1 MKNRLLGE
9 RGNTFRS
16 WFERSSPFLMLL
28 PAALGVLC
36 IQVYPTIR
44 SIVMSF
50 FDISLLNKEQPF
62 IGLDNYIKLLRDPV
76 MWKVMLNTIL
86 FALLSLAIGGCFAML
101 VAVELNKNFPGKG
114 LFRTIF
120 LVPWVTPPL
129 VTSMIWKILVS
140 ESFSP
145 INAVLL
151 KWGLIDHPLN
161 FLGQTDTI
169 GGIFSVPM
177 LVIIIINVWSIFP
190 FMMVMFLAGL
200 QTIPAELYEAAE
212 MDGAKKFQ
220 QFFYITLPS
229 LMPVISTSILLQ
241 GIWQFNSFN
250 VSYMVTKGGPLHLTE
265 VMAVRVYSEAFI
277 NFRYGLAAATSVIML
292 LLVLIPSVFYLRSN
306 LKAKD

>member
-1 MKNRLLGE
+1 MKRESVKGRLVKIPEFLE
-9 RGNTFRS
+9 RNT
-16 WFERSSPFLMLL
+16 PVLMLL

-50 FDISLLNKEQPF
+50 FDISLLSKERPF
-62 IGLDNYIKLLRDPV
+62 VGLKNYIELMKDPV
-76 MWKVMLNTIL
+76 VWQVMLNTIL
-86 FALLSLAIGGCFAML
+86 FAVLSLVIGGCFAML

-114 LFRTIF
+114 IFRTIF

-129 VTSMIWKILVS
+129 VTSMIWKLLVS

-151 KWGLIDHPLN
+151 ELGLIDHPLN
-161 FLGQTDTI
+161 FLGQTDTVF
-169 GGIFSVPM
+169 GFFSVPM
-177 LVIIIINVWSIFP
+177 LVIVIINVWSIFP

-200 QTIPAELYEAAE
+200 QTIPMELYEAAE
-212 MDGAKKFQ
+212 MDGARKHQ
-220 QFFYITLPS
+220 QFWYITLPS
-229 LMPVISTSILLQ
+229 LLPVISTSILLQ

-292 LLVLIPSVFYLRSN
+292 LLVLIPSIFYLRSN
-306 LKAKD
+306 LKATD

>member
-1 MKNRLLGE
+1 MGE
-9 RGNTFRS
+9 RRNSFRT
-16 WFERSSPFLMLL
+16 WFERSTPLIMLL

-44 SIVMSF
+44 SIFMSF
-50 FDISLLNKEQPF
+50 FNISLLSKEQPF
-62 IGLDNYIKLLRDPV
+62 IGFGNYSKLLHDPV
-76 MWKVMLNTIL
+76 MWKVMLNTII
-86 FALLSLAIGGCFAML
+86 FALLSLVIGGCFAML
-101 VAVELNKNFPGKG
+101 VAVELNKNFPGRG

-200 QTIPAELYEAAE
+200 QTIPTELYEAAE

-229 LMPVISTSILLQ
+229 LLPVISTSILLQ

-265 VMAVRVYSEAFI
+265 VMAVRVYSEAFV
-277 NFRYGLAAATSVIML
+277 NFRCGLAAATSVIML
-292 LLVLIPSVFYLRSN
+292 LLVLIPSIFYLRSN
-306 LKAKD
+306 LKAND